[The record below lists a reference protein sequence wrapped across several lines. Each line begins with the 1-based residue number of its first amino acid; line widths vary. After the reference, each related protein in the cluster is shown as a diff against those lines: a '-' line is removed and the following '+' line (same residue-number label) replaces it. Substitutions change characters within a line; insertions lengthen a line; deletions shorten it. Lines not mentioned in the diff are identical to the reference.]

1 MSYTSHDFLDAAR
14 RAIPEVSVEDV
25 AARRTRGDDVIVL
38 DVREKEEVRAGYIE
52 GAITIPRGFLEFQ
65 AAAHLPQ
72 TDTDVVVYCASG
84 ARSLLAAQV
93 LRTMGYTRVASM
105 AGGIMRWKEAGYPI
119 VRDRQLSAEQLERY
133 SRHFL
138 LRQMGEHGQGKLL
151 DAKVFLVGAGGLGSP
166 VALYLAAAGVGTLGI
181 VDADVVDRSNLQRQV
196 LHTTDRVGMPKT
208 ASAALAL
215 HALNPDVQVRVYPER
230 LTVDNVMALFRDYD
244 VIVDG
249 SDNFPTRYL
258 VNDAA
263 VLVGK
268 PVVHG
273 SIFQFEG
280 QASVFKPHE
289 GPCYRC
295 LFPTPPPPGMVPS
308 CSEVGVLGVLPG
320 VIGVIQATETIKL
333 IIGQGEPLV
342 GRLVMYDALAMRF
355 REIRIRRDPDCPLCG
370 EHPTITELLDY
381 EEFCGLD
388 ALAPATV
395 GA

>member
-1 MSYTSHDFLDAAR
+1 MSHTPHDFLAEAR
-14 RAIPEVSVEDV
+14 RAIPEVSVEEV
-25 AARRTRGDDVIVL
+25 AARRTRGDELILL
-38 DVREKEEVRAGYIE
+38 DVREKDEVRAGYIE
-52 GAITIPRGFLEFQ
+52 GAVTIPRGFLEFQ
-65 AAAHLPQ
+65 AAGQLPQ
-72 TDTDVVVYCASG
+72 TDVDVVVYCASG

-93 LRTMGYTRVASM
+93 LHTMGYARVASM
-105 AGGIMRWKEAGYPI
+105 AGGLTRWKEAGYPV

-138 LRQMGEHGQGKLL
+138 LRQLGEKGQGKLL
-151 DAKVFLVGAGGLGSP
+151 DAKVLLVGAGGLGSP
-166 VALYLAAAGVGTLGI
+166 VALYLAAAGIGTLGI
-181 VDADVVDRSNLQRQV
+181 VDADVVDRSNLQRQI
-196 LHTTDRVGMPKT
+196 LHSTDRIGVSK
-208 ASAALAL
+208 AESAKQTINS
-215 HALNPDVQVRVYPER
+215 LNPDVQVCIYNER
-230 LTVDNVMALFRDYD
+230 LTVDNVMDIFRDYD
-244 VIVDG
+244 IIVDG

-280 QASVFKPHE
+280 QVSVFKPHA

-333 IIGQGEPLV
+333 IVGQGEPLI

-370 EHPTITELLDY
+370 AHPTITELLDY

-388 ALAPATV
+388 AAEPATI
-395 GA
+395 GD

>member
-1 MSYTSHDFLDAAR
+1 MPHTPHDFLAEAR
-14 RAIPEVSVEDV
+14 RAIPEVSVEAV
-25 AARRTRGDDVIVL
+25 AARRTRGDEVVLL
-38 DVREKEEVRAGYIE
+38 DVREKDEVRAGYIE

-65 AAAHLPQ
+65 AAAQLPQ
-72 TDTDVVVYCASG
+72 TDTDIVVYCASG

-105 AGGIMRWKEAGYPI
+105 AGGITRWQEAGYPV

-138 LRQMGEHGQGKLL
+138 LRQLGEKGQRKLL
-151 DAKVFLVGAGGLGSP
+151 DAKVLLVGAGGLGSP
-166 VALYLAAAGVGTLGI
+166 VALYLAAAGIGTLGI

-196 LHTTDRVGMPKT
+196 LHTTDRVGMRKT
-208 ASAALAL
+208 ESAAMTIQ
-215 HALNPDVQVRVYPER
+215 ALNPDVQVRVYPER
-230 LTVDNVMALFRDYD
+230 LTVDNVMALFQDYD

-370 EHPTITELLDY
+370 EHPTITELLNY

-388 ALAPATV
+388 VVEPATI
-395 GA
+395 GD